1 MMLDCERILVGIDWW
16 LHMTSNLAQRLLL
29 ALALIGGVFLFAAC
43 DRSEFTVR
51 TTVENAASAAEAG
64 FARGD
69 ITGVQPFFATTADG
83 ANQAGLDETWGALQS
98 FAASLDNSSRVQF
111 HSFDVLETRVHEGG
125 GLAAVTYRLHM
136 SVLRNGEVAFGAV
149 VTQNL
154 ALLKI
159 PRGWLI
165 SGGDEPQL
173 SEVQGQWPPSSD

>member
-1 MMLDCERILVGIDWW
+1 MA
-16 LHMTSNLAQRLLL
+16 SNSVRHFLIVV
-29 ALALIGGVFLFAAC
+29 ALIGVAFLFAAC
-43 DRSEFTVR
+43 DQSEFTVR
-51 TTVENAASAAEAG
+51 TTVENAAKAAEAG
-64 FARGD
+64 LARGD
-69 ITGVQPFFATTADG
+69 VSGVQPFFATTADE

-111 HSFDVLETRVHEGG
+111 HSFDVLETRVHEDG

-154 ALLKI
+154 ALLKT

-173 SEVQGQWPPSSD
+173 REVQGQWPPSSD